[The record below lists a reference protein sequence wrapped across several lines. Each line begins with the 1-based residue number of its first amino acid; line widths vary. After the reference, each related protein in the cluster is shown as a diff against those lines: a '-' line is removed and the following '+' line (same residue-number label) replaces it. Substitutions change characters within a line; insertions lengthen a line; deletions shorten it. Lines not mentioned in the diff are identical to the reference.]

1 VVRRSRRTLGW
12 AAIIGMMV
20 SLSGCS
26 SWESIDLTVGQDPT
40 LPCNGDHIRVL
51 TRDGSTL
58 TGDLVS
64 IDEDSLYCEQFTV
77 ARTSINEVY
86 LVESSPDP
94 WPLKIGA
101 QTRLSLRNGQ
111 QLDGYLIEA
120 TRDSLHFDKLNH
132 DSEFANAPVFSV
144 ARVDIIALEQS
155 NQKTGNTVGTVVGIT
170 LAATMAIFLGALI
183 YFSANPLDMSVGE

>member
-1 VVRRSRRTLGW
+1 MVRRSRRILGW
-12 AAIIGMMV
+12 AAISGMMV

-26 SWESIDLTVGQDPT
+26 SWESIDLAGGQDPS
-40 LPCNGDHIRVL
+40 LPRSGDHVKIL

-64 IDEDSLYCEQFTV
+64 IDADSLYCEHFTL
-77 ARTSINEVY
+77 ARTTIDEVY

-94 WPLKIGA
+94 WELTVGA
-101 QTRLSLRNGQ
+101 QTHLTLRNGQ
-111 QLDGYLIEA
+111 YLEGCLMEA

-132 DSEFANAPVFSV
+132 DIEFADAPVFSV

-155 NQKTGNTVGTVVGIT
+155 SQTTADKVGAVLAIT
-170 LAATMAIFLGALI
+170 LAATMGIILGALI
-183 YFSANPLDMSVGE
+183 YFSANPVNMS

>member
-1 VVRRSRRTLGW
+1 MGW

-26 SWESIDLTVGQDPT
+26 SWESIDLTGGQDPT
-40 LPCNGDHIRVL
+40 LPRNGDHIQIV
-51 TRDGSTL
+51 TRDGSTF

-101 QTRLSLRNGQ
+101 QTHLTLRNGQ
-111 QLDGYLIEA
+111 YLEGCLMET
-120 TRDSLHFDKLNH
+120 TRDSLHFDKLNN
-132 DSEFANAPVFSV
+132 DIEFADAPVFSV
-144 ARVDIIALEQS
+144 ARVDIVALEQS
-155 NQKTGNTVGTVVGIT
+155 TQTAADRVGTVVGIALVAA
-170 LAATMAIFLGALI
+170 LAIVLGAFI
-183 YFSANPLDMSVGE
+183 YIGVNPVNMS